1 MWYFHQHTGCDVVV
15 VVDAHVDAHV
25 LGGDGPIVSII
36 VYEGAV
42 FSVIP
47 WVTNCCIAVSSFC

>member
-1 MWYFHQHTGCDVVV
+1 MFMLMLMFSVATVGME
-15 VVDAHVDAHV
+15 
-25 LGGDGPIVSII
+25 IMSII